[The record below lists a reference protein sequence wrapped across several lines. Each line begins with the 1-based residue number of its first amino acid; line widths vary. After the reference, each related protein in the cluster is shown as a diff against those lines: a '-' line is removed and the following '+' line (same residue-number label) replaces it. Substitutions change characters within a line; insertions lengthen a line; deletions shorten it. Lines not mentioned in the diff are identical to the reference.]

1 MFEWDAFRGVTLR
14 ALRIDYIAPQVCELI
29 ASSSGSSAAES
40 ALLDIL
46 PVTRMAGPTNLQVS
60 VDGAGVVTLTWT
72 GRDYIF
78 AYAVYA
84 GPTVDGP
91 FVVHTANLLSASFSY
106 SPGPGTYFFKVTGI
120 EPNFGETF
128 PSETVGPVTVT

>member
-1 MFEWDAFRGVTLR
+1 MMEWDAFRGVTLR

-29 ASSSGSSAAES
+29 ASSSGSSGADS
-40 ALLDIL
+40 ALLDTI
-46 PVTRMAGPTNLQVS
+46 PTTRMAGPTNLQVS
-60 VDGAGVVTLTWT
+60 VDGAVVTLTWD

-84 GPTVDGP
+84 GSTADGP
-91 FVVHTANLLSASFSY
+91 FVVHTANVLSASFSY